1 MKRKLVLRL
10 IRCYNRIRRR
20 EKLYRYS
27 RKKSKFVKFLNRNE
41 KPLGFLLRV
50 LEFIAKL
57 ISIIVSFSHKTY
69 LEPQRTL
76 LIQSY

>member
-1 MKRKLVLRL
+1 MNLRLVLRL
-10 IRCYNRIRRR
+10 ILRCIRIRSW

-57 ISIIVSFSHKTY
+57 ISIILNFSHKTY
-69 LEPQRTL
+69 LTPQRL
-76 LIQSY
+76 PMFHSY